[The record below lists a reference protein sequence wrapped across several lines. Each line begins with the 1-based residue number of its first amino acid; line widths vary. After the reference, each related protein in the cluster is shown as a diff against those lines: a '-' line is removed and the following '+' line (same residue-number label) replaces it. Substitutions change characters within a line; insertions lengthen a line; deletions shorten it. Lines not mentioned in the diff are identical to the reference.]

1 MTSLDPTPAPAPR
14 TLAAAGEVL
23 ASAIEAAERLGLDT
37 RAAVATGAT
46 IAERGGYPGDLYVLA
61 LAGGTGVGKSS
72 LLNAIAGEVVSDA
85 GVRRP
90 TTSEP
95 VAWVPAGAATDA
107 APLLAWLGTAT
118 VRERLAAGGPPVAI
132 VDLPDLDSIEPA
144 HAARVDAVL
153 PRVDA
158 VVWVTDPEKYHDA
171 VLHDAYLRR
180 WMRRIGHQAI
190 VVNKVDRLTLEDA
203 ERVRADLLARLHA
216 EGLPRVPVLMTS
228 ATHGI
233 DPLEAW
239 IAQGAAAKEIVAERL
254 RASAQATIEDL
265 ALAAGVAGPQVPLPL
280 VLPDV
285 RDAAVHAATREIL
298 AAIDL
303 AGLRRQAV
311 AAARLAARPRGGGPL
326 GMARSL
332 LSRGTGQ
339 AERTADPEGYL
350 RRWRERSSLTRAV
363 NPIRDLVTDTLPALP
378 PPARPGLAALA
389 DPALLTERFGAAADR
404 AVAGPAG
411 SFRAPTSPWGPALGI
426 GQLVG
431 TAAALVGA
439 LWLVTLWLSGGG
451 APTPTWEVPVLGAM
465 PVPTILLV
473 AGIAAWFL
481 LGRLL
486 SWHAGRL
493 GGAWAD
499 RLAKDLETGVAAVVR
514 ETVEVPLAERDD
526 ARRRLWEASADGTAR
541 PG

>member
-1 MTSLDPTPAPAPR
+1 M
-14 TLAAAGEVL
+14 
-23 ASAIEAAERLGLDT
+23 
-37 RAAVATGAT
+37 
-46 IAERGGYPGDLYVLA
+46 
-61 LAGGTGVGKSS
+61 
-72 LLNAIAGEVVSDA
+72 NAIAGEVVSQA

-95 VAWVPAGAATDA
+95 VAWVPVGAAEDA

-118 VRERLAAGGPPVAI
+118 VQERSTVGGPSVAI
-132 VDLPDLDSIEPA
+132 VDLPDLDSIEPG

-203 ERVRADLLARLHA
+203 ERVRADLLGRLHG

-233 DPLEAW
+233 DPLEGW
-239 IAQGAAAKEIVAERL
+239 IAQGAAAKEIVAARL
-254 RASAQATIEDL
+254 VTAARAATEDL
-265 ALAAGVAGPQVPLPL
+265 ALAAGVDSPDAPVPL
-280 VLPDV
+280 VLPEL
-285 RDAAVHAATREIL
+285 RTAAVHAATREIL
-298 AAIDL
+298 ATLDL
-303 AGLRRQAV
+303 TGLRAQAV
-311 AAARLAARPRGGGPL
+311 AATRLAARPRGGGPL
-326 GMARSL
+326 GIARSL
-332 LSRGTGQ
+332 VSRGTGQ

-350 RRWRERSSLTRAV
+350 RRWRERGTLTRAV
-363 NPIRDLVTDTLPALP
+363 APVRDLVTDTLPALP
-378 PPARPGLAALA
+378 PSARPGLAALA
-389 DPALLTERFGAAADR
+389 DPATLTARFGEAADR

-411 SFRAPTSPWGPALGI
+411 EFRAPTSPWWPVLGI
-426 GQLVG
+426 GQLAA
-431 TAAALVGA
+431 TAAVIVGA
-439 LWLVTLWLSGGG
+439 LWLVTLWVSGGS

-465 PVPTILLV
+465 PVPTVLIA
-473 AGIAAWFL
+473 AGIAGWFL

-499 RLAKDLETGVAAVVR
+499 RIAAELERGVSDVVR
-514 ETVEVPLAERDD
+514 ETVEVPLAQRDA
-526 ARRRLWEASADGTAR
+526 ARRTLWDATQA
-541 PG
+541 